1 MKDSVLAVFYGV
13 IMGISNV
20 VPGVSGGT
28 MAIIFGFYDRLIS
41 VLTLNIQA
49 IKDNFKFMALLAV
62 GIVIGIVGFAKVMNY
77 LMMTFEHPTY
87 MAFVGVI
94 LGSLPMIVKKAEIR
108 KITPSVVIPFLITF
122 GLMILLSLF
131 GDENTAQINIVQLNV
146 FLIIAIFSSSAIAT
160 VTMLLPGISGSLLLL
175 VLGMYQGVYGY
186 AIGEFV
192 FPHIIIVGLGML
204 TGLIVG
210 AKWVDYFLTHHK
222 EAMYAGIIG
231 LLVGSL
237 IQLFPGFDGP
247 WVSLLIFL
255 ITLSGMYTFNQRN
268 GDKS

>member
-1 MKDSVLAVFYGV
+1 MRESVLAVVYGV
-13 IMGISNV
+13 VMGISNV

-49 IKDNFKFMALLAV
+49 IKENFKFMVLLAI

-77 LMMTFEHPTY
+77 LMVTFEHPTY
-87 MAFVGVI
+87 MAFIGVI
-94 LGSLPMIVKKAEIR
+94 LGSLPMIVKKAEIK
-108 KITPSVVIPFLITF
+108 KISPSIIIPFLITF
-122 GLMILLSLF
+122 GSMILLSMF
-131 GDENTAQINIVQLNV
+131 GDENAAQVSVVQLNV
-146 FLIIAIFSSSAIAT
+146 LLIVAIFASSAIAT

-192 FPHIIIVGLGML
+192 FPHIIIVALGML

-210 AKWVDYFLTHHK
+210 AKWVDYFLRHHK
-222 EAMYAGIIG
+222 EAMYAGILG
-231 LLVGSL
+231 LLAGSL

-255 ITLSGMYTFNQRN
+255 LTLFGMYTFNQRN